1 MSTHLLSALRQLI
14 STWPG
19 RAVVLLI
26 VIGAAWTWWG
36 VPPPLATS
44 NAVGSALA
52 DTRARLDDRASARAA
67 AVAAAAPLDGP
78 RGDFEQR
85 GTALRDLPADQRA
98 LAVRELAADARLVA
112 QVAEAAAAERA
123 ALQAYDAVLM
133 ARTRDLGPLAESL
146 RAATWPI
153 VEHLKLYPPPL
164 GTRADWP
171 VLDAEFFTSR
181 AAILE
186 RGELAAQ
193 VQAATEIG
201 RSTYSLR
208 QLRELDATYRS
219 ELERYAAGLQS
230 SIDASATPPSP
241 ARLLL
246 AAALTLVL
254 VGLLL
259 GAVALLSNGPPD
271 RWIVGGVIALLL
283 WYLLPMPLAFGG
295 GILLA
300 LTIALRPALAGLLPL
315 AAIPLYYRP
324 RTVGALSF
332 PLNETLIGW
341 IGLALLLRAAW
352 ALGYPRVGDPHVG
365 GGWRPRLG
373 ALWAELRAERTL
385 LWLAGALVAAS
396 LISLLAP
403 PLVDL
408 RVATRELRRTIV
420 EPALWALIVAVLLR
434 RSWLRPDQLLWAVIL
449 PAAVVAS
456 DGLVRFALGRGIWA
470 TSGVPRL
477 IGILPSSTALG
488 VYLAV
493 ALAGGLTLALAAPSA
508 ERRAAGLLSVPLLL
522 GVLLTFTRGAWIG
535 VIVALALVLVLRRS
549 WRMIGGLASVGAAG
563 LLGMGLLQ
571 PTLLAR
577 VLRLGEGTGSA
588 RREIWAAALRAV
600 QDSPLLGL
608 GIDQFSHVDPAR
620 YAIPQ
625 IRFLTL
631 AHPHNLGLDVWLQ
644 LGALGLIVVG
654 AMLALTARQL
664 WRARRNPVALAALAM
679 LIDVVVHGMLDQT
692 LLGGDLFYLWW
703 MLVLLGLSATNY
715 DKESL

>member
-1 MSTHLLSALRQLI
+1 MITAVVAALRQLL

-26 VIGAAWTWWG
+26 GLGAAWTWWG
-36 VPPPLATS
+36 APPPLATS
-44 NAVGSALA
+44 NAAGSALA

-85 GTALRDLPADQRA
+85 GAALRDLPADQRV
-98 LAVRELAADARLVA
+98 LATAALAADARLVA

-146 RAATWPI
+146 RSATWPI
-153 VEHLKLYPPPL
+153 VEHLKLYPSPL

-171 VLDAEFFTSR
+171 APDAGFFTRR

-283 WYLLPMPLAFGG
+283 WYVLPMPLAFGG

-352 ALGYPRVGDPHVG
+352 ALGYPRVG

-434 RSWLRPDQLLWAVIL
+434 RSWLRPDQLLWAIIL

-535 VIVALALVLVLRRS
+535 VLGALALVLVLRRS
-549 WRMIGGLASVGAAG
+549 WRTIGGLAGAGTAA
-563 LLGMGLLQ
+563 LLGLGLLQ

-644 LGALGLIVVG
+644 LGALGLIVVVT
-654 AMLALTARQL
+654 MLALTARRL
-664 WRARRNPVALAALAM
+664 WCARRNPVALAALAM

-715 DKESL
+715 AKEAV